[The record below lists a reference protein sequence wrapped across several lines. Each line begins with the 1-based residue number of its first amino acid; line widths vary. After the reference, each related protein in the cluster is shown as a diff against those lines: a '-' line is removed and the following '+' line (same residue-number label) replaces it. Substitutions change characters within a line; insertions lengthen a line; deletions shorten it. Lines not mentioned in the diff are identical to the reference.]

1 MTVKIDASV
10 LEIEEPIEIKETIK
24 NMKRVLNVQ
33 VLMDQYD
40 KVDTNKDSNT
50 VYEDFLNNQLKSQK
64 LIEDFTLDMLNLK
77 GKKIRD
83 AYEELSLDE
92 ASNLMAQIVSK
103 VMHTDE
109 IDEGSNDA
117 TKSDTKTNAP
127 VRSESRKTVDPK

>member
-10 LEIEEPIEIKETIK
+10 LGIKEPIEIKETIK

-33 VLMDQYD
+33 ILMDQYD
-40 KVDTNKDSNT
+40 KVDTDKDSNT
-50 VYEDFLNNQLKSQK
+50 LYEDFLNNQLKSQK

-77 GKKIRD
+77 GKKVRD

-103 VMHTDE
+103 VMHTNE
-109 IDEGSNDA
+109 IDEGSDDA
-117 TKSDTKTNAP
+117 TKSDTKTDAP
-127 VRSESRKTVDPK
+127 VHSESGKTVDPK

>member
-1 MTVKIDASV
+1 MTVKINASV
-10 LEIEEPIEIKETIK
+10 LGIEEPIEIKETIK

-33 VLMDQYD
+33 ILMDQYD
-40 KVDTNKDSNT
+40 KVDTDKDSNT
-50 VYEDFLNNQLKSQK
+50 VYENFLDNQLKSQK

-127 VRSESRKTVDPK
+127 VRSESGKTVDPK

>member
-1 MTVKIDASV
+1 MTVKINASV
-10 LEIEEPIEIKETIK
+10 LGIEEPIEIKETIK

-33 VLMDQYD
+33 ILMDQYD
-40 KVDTNKDSNT
+40 KVDTDKDSNT
-50 VYEDFLNNQLKSQK
+50 VYENFLDNQLKSQK

-109 IDEGSNDA
+109 IDEDSNDA

-127 VRSESRKTVDPK
+127 VRSESGKTVDPK